1 MVSDQKAMLFLSLI
15 GLEKGFKTA
24 HPDSKGLVPISFC
37 ELRPIGVGQHGGLR
51 EKRRFDS
58 LGFIFFVSAMQ
69 ASDWKSLDAFLVRL
83 NLKQGDV
90 VIKEGDATNAGHI
103 LFVARGELEARRNLP
118 NGLQQELG
126 VIQPVKDKGVCMFC

>member
-1 MVSDQKAMLFLSLI
+1 
-15 GLEKGFKTA
+15 
-24 HPDSKGLVPISFC
+24 
-37 ELRPIGVGQHGGLR
+37 
-51 EKRRFDS
+51 
-58 LGFIFFVSAMQ
+58 MQ